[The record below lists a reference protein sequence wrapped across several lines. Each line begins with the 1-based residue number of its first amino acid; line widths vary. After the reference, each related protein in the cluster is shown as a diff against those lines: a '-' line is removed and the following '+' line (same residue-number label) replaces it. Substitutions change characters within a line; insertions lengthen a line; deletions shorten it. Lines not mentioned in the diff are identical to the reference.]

1 MSILISSSMQ
11 AGQLGTRSYNLRST
25 GSMLRGTFVLRRHI
39 WHCDGIVEETMRAY
53 KGNFIRRSGRV
64 NDYFVSK
71 AIDSMAKKPAK
82 LEIMARK

>member
-1 MSILISSSMQ
+1 MEKNSGGGGHRAS
-11 AGQLGTRSYNLRST
+11 
-25 GSMLRGTFVLRRHI
+25 RGKMTFVN
-39 WHCDGIVEETMRAY
+39 CDGIVEETMRAY